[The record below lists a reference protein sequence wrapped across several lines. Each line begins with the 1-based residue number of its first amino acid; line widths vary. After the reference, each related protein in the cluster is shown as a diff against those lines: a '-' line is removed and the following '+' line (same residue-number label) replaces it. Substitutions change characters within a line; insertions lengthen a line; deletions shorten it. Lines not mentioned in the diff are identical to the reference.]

1 MPPEVEFLPIQLVH
15 ADARISNAEFL
26 VWDFEPDNSDWIRL
40 GLRFEGREIVVSNEN
55 YFHAMQ
61 AIRLQLEKDE
71 LLLNCY
77 GASRN
82 VYPSPMSIDM
92 GAGHKAYRLTIGEH
106 AKISS
111 WFRFLSLAK
120 MLYFQLLPN
129 KNNFTAIGKRIF
141 PAKYKSALIF
151 HLSTIIQVYF
161 SFVPQTIY
169 QLLANQSVSHSL
181 LFWLTPTRQKS
192 YQMVFQDVTH
202 LIRIS
207 NIMGI
212 RR

>member
-15 ADARISNAEFL
+15 ADRRISNAEFL

-111 WFRFLSLAK
+111 LVSIFVSGEDVVLSNVAEQEQF
-120 MLYFQLLPN
+120 YRDWQE
-129 KNNFTAIGKRIF
+129 NFPR
-141 PAKYKSALIF
+141 
-151 HLSTIIQVYF
+151 
-161 SFVPQTIY
+161 
-169 QLLANQSVSHSL
+169 
-181 LFWLTPTRQKS
+181 
-192 YQMVFQDVTH
+192 
-202 LIRIS
+202 
-207 NIMGI
+207 
-212 RR
+212 